1 LIGGHAGRDVAW
13 WRRLSLLRSWRLT
26 IVMVSYLIVAVEG
39 LIVVVGGVL
48 IAAVAV
54 EAVCLIVKVGPF
66 IVVACKETAL
76 CISGVR
82 IVLAAVWVIALIG
95 VPVAIAAVVVP
106 TPRIVAGVAI
116 PAYVLGACMN
126 LDFNGGVRRALQG
139 PLGHPPLLVCG
150 CGKLTLAGQY
160 GTGVGVPVG
169 NADGL

>member
-26 IVMVSYLIVAVEG
+26 IVMVSYLI
-39 LIVVVGGVL
+39 
-48 IAAVAV
+48 VAV

-82 IVLAAVWVIALIG
+82 IVLAAVWVIAPIG